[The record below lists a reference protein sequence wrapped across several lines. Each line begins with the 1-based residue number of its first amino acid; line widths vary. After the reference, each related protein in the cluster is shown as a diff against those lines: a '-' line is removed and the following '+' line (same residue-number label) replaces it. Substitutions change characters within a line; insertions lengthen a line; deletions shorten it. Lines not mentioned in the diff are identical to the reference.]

1 MSVLPRITLAVLLEK
16 LFNLDN
22 NPQLKTLLVLSL
34 LGLGIWFMS
43 LDKLPTGAEALAT
56 ARQAAGSG
64 VVVQKRLT
72 IRKQFAI
79 AVLSNGRLV
88 QQTFWSYCY
97 PPAIV
102 ANTAISLTPEHWQRL
117 SLEAYAQVGDSI
129 WKQPGSL
136 FVQVKRGTTTRIF
149 QYRNPYP

>member
-43 LDKLPTGAEALAT
+43 LDKLPTRAEALAT

-79 AVLSNGRLV
+79 AVL
-88 QQTFWSYCY
+88 
-97 PPAIV
+97 
-102 ANTAISLTPEHWQRL
+102 
-117 SLEAYAQVGDSI
+117 
-129 WKQPGSL
+129 K
-136 FVQVKRGTTTRIF
+136 
-149 QYRNPYP
+149 